1 MKKHVFMLGL
11 IFVVMLTGCK
21 DNQGISND
29 KVTSQVVEKQIV
41 TIENEEVVKELNNA
55 KIKIEELEEQIVDLN
70 KQLEN
75 IKNQEDVDG
84 VLPTNEEL
92 RIITVDEKE
101 IRYIFDKTDIASQPI
116 SIIGNNIDQM
126 VESYEKLQIKGLG
139 EGEYFKAEVIGS
151 IYDFQLI
158 ELKWNDET
166 DKLDEVRVIDELEK
180 VRNQA
185 VYIETYLPCGIPS
198 EKIKWKDSKG
208 DTHEIYL
215 ANDGYG
221 FDGSI
226 IWSE

>member
-1 MKKHVFMLGL
+1 M
-11 IFVVMLTGCK
+11 
-21 DNQGISND
+21 
-29 KVTSQVVEKQIV
+29 
-41 TIENEEVVKELNNA
+41 
-55 KIKIEELEEQIVDLN
+55 
-70 KQLEN
+70 EN

-116 SIIGNNIDQM
+116 SIIGNNVDQM
-126 VESYEKLQIKGLG
+126 VESYEKIQIKGLG
-139 EGEYFKAEVIGS
+139 EGEHFKAEVIGS

-166 DKLDEVRVIDELEK
+166 DKLDEVRVIDELEE

-198 EKIKWKDSKG
+198 EKIKWKDSNG

-221 FDGSI
+221 FDGAI